1 MKKCLVRC
9 LMVGAFMVVM
19 IGVPLQLFHVDSIGS
34 AHAMG
39 WIGGHNPGGGGEGG
53 GGGTYSTP
61 EPGTLYAVLTGIA
74 GVGTYLGIRR
84 RSKGKKK

>member
-1 MKKCLVRC
+1 MKECLARC
-9 LMVGAFMVVM
+9 LMVGAFLVVM

-39 WIGGHNPGGGGEGG
+39 WNPGDHNPGS
-53 GGGTYSTP
+53 GGTYSTP
-61 EPGTLYAVLTGIA
+61 EPGTLLAVLTGIA

-84 RSKGKKK
+84 RGKGGKK